1 MLALLPVIAEEMAV
15 LVEPEV
21 LLLREVPENLR
32 GN

>member
-15 LVEPEV
+15 LVEAEV

-32 GN
+32 EN